1 MAEWGMIHGVVNIYC
16 FFFHFLPWADIL
28 GFKYTSHGCCY
39 NPMGVVTAP
48 LDPPCRVGTPVPFR
62 WSWTDRIGTDCSGME
77 TPVLALRA
85 LGVQHEHVFLGLDI
99 LFWNTH
105 AHTMYALYILYL
117 WQCIIY
123 IYICSCSK
131 RIYSENM
138 IDNYL
143 YIDIFVYIIVYIHIC
158 IYTNKLV
165 FNIYHFLFFNM
176 STVYIKCIFVGNALF
191 MYECIYPYASI
202 YIYYSGV
209 RQLKFVLDTVSKTTI
224 L

>member
-123 IYICSCSK
+123 IYIYVHVQNVYTVKIWSII
-131 RIYSENM
+131 IYIS
-138 IDNYL
+138 IYL
-143 YIDIFVYIIVYIHIC
+143 YIS
-158 IYTNKLV
+158 
-165 FNIYHFLFFNM
+165 LF
-176 STVYIKCIFVGNALF
+176 
-191 MYECIYPYASI
+191 I
-202 YIYYSGV
+202 YIYVFIQINWFSIFIIFCFSIC
-209 RQLKFVLDTVSKTTI
+209 QQFI
-224 L
+224 